1 MEEKKKKV
9 DKKKQKPLSSA
20 SHLEFIDRLNKY
32 IPSLVLQQLLSKQT
46 RESTASY
53 DQIKLPEL

>member
-9 DKKKQKPLSSA
+9 DKKKPQSSA

-32 IPSLVLQQLLSKQT
+32 IPSLVL
-46 RESTASY
+46 
-53 DQIKLPEL
+53 